1 MNLILAGLTT
11 YRGRVSTLKRCSRY
25 FSKKKGSFITLIYPY
40 KDMFSPKYEHY
51 SSPQILI
58 VTYPPFFRSK
68 LIFQAK
74 IFECQQHFVFRSKRV
89 WSPHGDKALNS
100 PFSAGQYFHWELNI
114 CFVLVNPCEKIY
126 FFPWWFVLVRWN
138 TAYPCQ
144 RLYSPKSL
152 SSTHSGNS
160 ETATYTVRDSGA
172 PLSL

>member
-126 FFPWWFVLVRWN
+126 FFPWWFFWSGETQL
-138 TAYPCQ
+138 TLA
-144 RLYSPKSL
+144 SD
-152 SSTHSGNS
+152 STHLKVFLQHILG
-160 ETATYTVRDSGA
+160 TLRLQPT
-172 PLSL
+172 L